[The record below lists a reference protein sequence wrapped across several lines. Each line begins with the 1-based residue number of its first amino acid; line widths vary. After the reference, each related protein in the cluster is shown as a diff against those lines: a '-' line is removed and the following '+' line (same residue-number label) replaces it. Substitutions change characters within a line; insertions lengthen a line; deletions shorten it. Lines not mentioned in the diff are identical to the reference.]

1 MMNLKFLTSL
11 NVAYDDDELL
21 DVIEHL
27 AAEIEAGTLAPKDS
41 GRRNRVALSDAS
53 RSSDAADSARR
64 GCITLSLFCL

>member
-27 AAEIEAGTLAPKDS
+27 AAEIGAGTLAPEAYLCCVHRAFRPIVCERIRERDY
-41 GRRNRVALSDAS
+41 RLAW
-53 RSSDAADSARR
+53 
-64 GCITLSLFCL
+64 

>member
-27 AAEIEAGTLAPKDS
+27 AAEIEAGTLAPKIQ
-41 GRRNRVALSDAS
+41 GDAIVS
-53 RSSDAADSARR
+53 LYLTPAGLATLPTLPDAAA
-64 GCITLSLFCL
+64 